1 MFYRLSFLAL
11 ICCVAGFASV
21 REITPQSFEKEIRTG
36 KVLVDFYGPWCG
48 PCKRLS
54 PVLDQVA
61 EEMKGKV
68 EIVKVNIDKAPD
80 LTDQYSVRGVPTV
93 ILFENGKEK
102 GRFVGFHDKSAVKRF
117 IETGKS

>member
-1 MFYRLSFLAL
+1 MFRFIIIAL
-11 ICCVAGFASV
+11 FCSVAGFANV
-21 REITPQSFEKEIRTG
+21 REISAQSFEKEIRSG

-54 PVLDQVA
+54 PVLDQLS
-61 EEMKGKV
+61 EEMEGKV

-80 LTDQYSVRGVPTV
+80 LTDKYTVQGVPTV

-102 GRFVGFHDKSAVKRF
+102 GRLVGFHDKTAVKRF